1 MANEKKNM
9 NELVIDGD
17 EPTAGLETL
26 EDTCGLNRA
35 ADDADAPSLNELR
48 TDLRDR
54 SQTIDRLQF
63 DIEQLRARWMG
74 LEAELKSREA
84 LTKQL
89 NDKLRGTEDKLAGSE
104 KLLAEREQ
112 YIEELLEE
120 RANHRSSP
128 PTEEEQDQQRK
139 SGRLACAQ
147 AEIVELRNQ
156 LERIEAY
163 ADSMRRRL
171 QEQEIAAGR
180 ATDTSEALRS
190 TLDRRSRRIEELELQ
205 VVELQKRN
213 NALET
218 ELGGIT
224 QAHAEEIRI
233 IRFELGEAQETMAQQ
248 ELVTEQLASDLVD
261 TRGYRDELEKM
272 LTQTEEKSQVDI
284 DRLERDNRRL
294 RDELQQSHEQLGSK
308 NEAINCL
315 LAELARKS
323 KQIESIEEIEDVIH
337 EIGDGMSDRVEERTR
352 RERDRM
358 SRVLIGVVDGQELR
372 FPLFKDRL
380 TIGRTEHND
389 VQLKAAYVSRRHA
402 VIVTEQDTTRV
413 IDWGSKNGVYVN
425 AERITEHFLRNGDK
439 LTIGSAEFRYEER
452 PKRDA

>member
-89 NDKLRGTEDKLAGSE
+89 NDKLRGAEDKLAGSE

-425 AERITEHFLRNGDK
+425 AVRITEHFLRNGDK